1 MRITAQIS
9 QFRKTLFIVMG
20 LLVAA
25 FVVTQ
30 EVCEQQCDIITAEM
44 IEDQDENGQD
54 QEQEEQL
61 IVQTSNDNLLPTASV
76 QIEPFMAVFI
86 RELFVEADQDQPV
99 PSDVSLEESQHF
111 KTLFRQIQSP
121 NAP

>member
-30 EVCEQQCDIITAEM
+30 EVCEQQCEIITAEL
-44 IEDQDENGQD
+44 IEDHDQNGQD
-54 QEQEEQL
+54 QENEEQL
-61 IVQTSNDNLLPTASV
+61 VFNASNDNLLPTASV

-86 RELFVEADQDQPV
+86 RELFVEAETDQPV
-99 PSDVSLEESQHF
+99 PAEISLEESQHF

>member
-30 EVCEQQCDIITAEM
+30 EVCEQQCDVIIAEM
-44 IEDQDENGQD
+44 IEGQDENGQD

-61 IVQTSNDNLLPTASV
+61 IVQASNDNLLPTASV

>member
-1 MRITAQIS
+1 MRITIEIS
-9 QFRKTLFIVMG
+9 RFRRTLLIVMG

-30 EVCEQQCDIITAEM
+30 EVCLQQSQLISAEL
-44 IEDQDENGQD
+44 IEDQDQND
-54 QEQEEQL
+54 QEPKEQVV
-61 IVQTSNDNLLPTASV
+61 IQAAQVDLLPTSGV

-86 RELFVEADQDQPV
+86 RELFVEAETNQPV
-99 PSDVSLEESQHF
+99 SSDVSLEELQHF

>member
-1 MRITAQIS
+1 MQITTKIS
-9 QFRKTLFIVMG
+9 HFKKSLFIVMG

-30 EVCEQQCDIITAEM
+30 EVFDYQCQMIAEEL
-44 IEDQDENGQD
+44 IENQEEDSQDE
-54 QEQEEQL
+54 EHQL
-61 IVQTSNDNLLPTASV
+61 VFQVGNDTILPTASV
-76 QIEPFMAVFI
+76 EIEPFAAVFI
-86 RELFVEADQDQPV
+86 RELFVEQDNDQPIF
-99 PSDVSLEESQHF
+99 DEVSLKESQHF

>member
-1 MRITAQIS
+1 MQITTKIS
-9 QFRKTLFIVMG
+9 QFRKSLFIVMG

-30 EVCEQQCDIITAEM
+30 EVCDYQCQLITAEL
-44 IEDQDENGQD
+44 IENQDEENP
-54 QEQEEQL
+54 EQEEQL
-61 IVQTSNDNLLPTASV
+61 AFQVSNNDLLPTATV

-86 RELFVEADQDQPV
+86 RELFVEADDNQPV
-99 PSDVSLEESQHF
+99 ISEISHEESQHF